1 MGRLKY
7 VVATFVVLQSLHR
20 MHNTKFIVQ
29 SFHGHGGRSI
39 SKNRRS
45 LAEPD
50 EQQETPLHYNIT
62 NKTANGDD
70 LVGGQYCSFCLYTEG
85 QLCADRVGYL
95 MSKYKLSEEEA
106 MKNEDLLNRCRVPKF
121 YDYKN
126 VYTYDKE
133 PSVII
138 HAGRCMF
145 RLMFYT
151 FLHEIC
157 H

>member
-1 MGRLKY
+1 MSIDYVKRLHGC
-7 VVATFVVLQSLHR
+7 VIILI
-20 MHNTKFIVQ
+20 FIKKNALNP
-29 SFHGHGGRSI
+29 STT

-50 EQQETPLHYNIT
+50 EQQQTPLRNNTT

-121 YDYKN
+121 YDNKN

-151 FLHEIC
+151 LLHEIC